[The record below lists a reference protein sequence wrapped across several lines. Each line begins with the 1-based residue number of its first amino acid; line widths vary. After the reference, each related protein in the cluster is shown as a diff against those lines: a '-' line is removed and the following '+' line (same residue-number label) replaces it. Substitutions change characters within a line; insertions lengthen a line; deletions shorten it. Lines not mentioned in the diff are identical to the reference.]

1 MFSASGKFSGITGS
15 PSRGGGRGCRGV
27 SGGGRSVCSRPA
39 PKEGRAGRGGTF
51 SGGRRLLFS
60 VPAGPGGG
68 QADRGKEVSEE
79 AEDVR
84 FRFEGGPSGC
94 PRYRGLSRA
103 EAAKRPCGCRG
114 SADGKKFVV
123 FHDGPP
129 KRKKMVW
136 HVYLFGAVPV
146 VVADR
151 RARPGRCRCCTGYSN
166 RRAKVYFHNKNNKL
180 QNKV

>member
-1 MFSASGKFSGITGS
+1 MFSASGRFVGVYRQPLKGVGAA
-15 PSRGGGRGCRGV
+15 GVYQEEEGRYVPGQLRRRDEPAGEGFFRRKEV
-27 SGGGRSVCSRPA
+27 AVFLLRPA
-39 PKEGRAGRGGTF
+39 PGGDRAGR
-51 SGGRRLLFS
+51 R
-60 VPAGPGGG
+60 
-68 QADRGKEVSEE
+68 KEVSEE

-166 RRAKVYFHNKNNKL
+166 RRAKVYFHNKNNRL

>member
-1 MFSASGKFSGITGS
+1 MFPAGLRRRDEPAGEGLFQEE
-15 PSRGGGRGCRGV
+15 GGC
-27 SGGGRSVCSRPA
+27 CFQSRPV
-39 PKEGRAGRGGTF
+39 
-51 SGGRRLLFS
+51 L
-60 VPAGPGGG
+60 GGG

-136 HVYLFGAVPV
+136 HVYLFGAAPV

-151 RARPGRCRCCTGYSN
+151 RAVPDDAVVVWDTAIAVPKYIFTIKTIDYKIRFKKGVSLAPAPVQKLNTFSRHSGR
-166 RRAKVYFHNKNNKL
+166 L
-180 QNKV
+180 

>member
-1 MFSASGKFSGITGS
+1 MGSTGS
-15 PSRGGGRGCRGV
+15 PSRGSGLPGCIRRRKVGMFPAGSEGGT
-27 SGGGRSVCSRPA
+27 SRP
-39 PKEGRAGRGGTF
+39 GRDF
-51 SGGRRLLFS
+51 SGGRRLLFFCS
-60 VPAGPGGG
+60 GRPRGGDRAG
-68 QADRGKEVSEE
+68 RRKEVSEE

>member
-15 PSRGGGRGCRGV
+15 PSRGRGCRGGIRRRKV
-27 SGGGRSVCSRPA
+27 GMFPAGSEGGTSRPGRDFFRRKEVAVFSPGRSW
-39 PKEGRAGRGGTF
+39 
-51 SGGRRLLFS
+51 
-60 VPAGPGGG
+60 GGG

-166 RRAKVYFHNKNNKL
+166 HRAKVCFHNKNNKL

>member
-15 PSRGGGRGCRGV
+15 PSRGGRGCRGGIRRRKV
-27 SGGGRSVCSRPA
+27 GMFPAGSEGGTSRPG
-39 PKEGRAGRGGTF
+39 EG
-51 SGGRRLLFS
+51 LFQEEEGCCFQS
-60 VPAGPGGG
+60 RPVLGGG

-146 VVADR
+146 AVADR

-166 RRAKVYFHNKNNKL
+166 RRAKVYFHNKNNRL

>member
-1 MFSASGKFSGITGS
+1 M
-15 PSRGGGRGCRGV
+15 
-27 SGGGRSVCSRPA
+27 
-39 PKEGRAGRGGTF
+39 
-51 SGGRRLLFS
+51 LFS

-68 QADRGKEVSEE
+68 QADRGKEVLEE

-129 KRKKMVW
+129 
-136 HVYLFGAVPV
+136 
-146 VVADR
+146 
-151 RARPGRCRCCTGYSN
+151 
-166 RRAKVYFHNKNNKL
+166 
-180 QNKV
+180 